1 MLRANHNIHCHTF
14 RLANVRIV
22 LLRWPRL
29 GAIRPLSI
37 HPPSSYR
44 AAYPYRFYYRGYTT
58 PGYPVHPGRTA
69 H

>member
-1 MLRANHNIHCHTF
+1 MLRANNNIHCHTF

-22 LLRWPRL
+22 LLVPWARP
-29 GAIRPLSI
+29 PLSV